1 MTPSFAF
8 IGFGEAGSTVSR
20 SLRDEGVER
29 IAAYDILFDDAREAP
44 AMRSRAEAI
53 GVTACGSLR
62 EAIDGADIVFST
74 VVCKASLPVAAEAA
88 RHLRPEQFYL
98 DFNSISPGLKR
109 QVAEAVAPS
118 GVRFVEASVMSNVPG
133 NGHRVPM
140 LLGGTGARDFMA
152 LVEPLDFNVEFV
164 EEDVGLASATKMM
177 RSIMMKGMEAL
188 YLECMRAA
196 EHYGIEQK
204 ILDSIDETIA
214 GRNWTQNA
222 NRVIPR
228 TVIHAGRRADEM
240 AQVALTL
247 QEIGME
253 PTMASA
259 TEHCLRWCAGLGL
272 KDVYKDGP
280 ADNFREVVDKINELD
295 GPLTGRR
302 ND

>member
-8 IGFGEAGSTVSR
+8 IGFGEAGSNISQ
-20 SLRDEGVER
+20 SLRDAGVER
-29 IAAYDILFDDAREAP
+29 IAAYDILFDDPAAAP
-44 AMRSRAEAI
+44 AMRACAEEI
-53 GVTACGSLR
+53 GVTASDTAQA
-62 EAIDGADIVFST
+62 AIAGADIVFST
-74 VVCKASLPVAAEAA
+74 VVCKASLPVAEEAA
-88 RHLRPEQFYL
+88 RHLRPEQLYL

-109 QVAEAVAPS
+109 QVAAAIAAS
-118 GVRFVEASVMSNVPG
+118 GARFVEASVMSNVPG

-140 LLGGTGARDFMA
+140 LLGGTGGRDFMA
-152 LVEPLDFNVEFV
+152 LVQPLDFNVEFV
-164 EEDVGLASATKMM
+164 EEEVGLASATKMV

-196 EHYGIEQK
+196 EHYGIEQQV
-204 ILDSIDETIA
+204 LDSVDETIA
-214 GRNWTQNA
+214 GRTWTQNA

-228 TVIHAGRRADEM
+228 TVIHASRRADEM

-259 TEHCLRWCAGLGL
+259 TERCLRWCAGLGL

-280 ADNFREVVDKINELD
+280 ADNFHDVVDKINELD

-302 ND
+302 NA